1 MTEDRSIDSQE
12 DDVRARHHE
21 READTVFLRDRAAIV
36 AALHVAL
43 RPQKWESKADAVD
56 RVAIYISTVEAKPDF
71 LLSHL
76 IPLADFADWY
86 GFDMLEKAFV
96 LAQTTTPELVNTPLD
111 EDGDTSWS

>member
-1 MTEDRSIDSQE
+1 MTEDRSFDSQE
-12 DDVRARHHE
+12 DDARARHHE
-21 READTVFLRDRAAIV
+21 READAVFLRDRAAIV

-43 RPQKWESKADAVD
+43 RPHKWETKADAVD
-56 RVAIYISTVEAKPDF
+56 RVAIYLSTVEAKPAF

-76 IPLADFADWY
+76 MPLADFADWY

-96 LAQTTTPELVNTPLD
+96 LAQTTTPARIDTPLD